1 MMDCA
6 QWQSLLVDHL
16 AGELEEDRA
25 IQLEQ
30 HLAECC
36 PCSAREEELRALM
49 HEARAR
55 REWSAPE
62 GMEERLLAV
71 MRSGARRQ
79 PESVEAKA
87 GTGAPW
93 GSERAKAGTGAP
105 WWHRPLE
112 WVHSVPASAAAAL
125 FLLAGAGGFVLGS
138 WTTGPGADAP
148 GPRSSLG
155 PERTDL
161 LSASLVRTGHSVQAA
176 MNAHSTRWPVKEGM
190 GEPISR
196 FSTAPS
202 DAIRIPSY
210 VLGDSL

>member
-16 AGELEEDRA
+16 AGELDGERA

-36 PCSAREEELRALM
+36 PCSAREEELGSLM
-49 HEARAR
+49 QEARAR

-62 GMEERLLAV
+62 GMEDRLLAV
-71 MRSGARRQ
+71 MRSGGARG
-79 PESVEAKA
+79 PESVAAKA

-93 GSERAKAGTGAP
+93 ESERAKAGTGAP

-112 WVHSVPASAAAAL
+112 WVHSVPASAAVAL
-125 FLLAGAGGFVLGS
+125 FVLAGAGGFVLGS

-155 PERTDL
+155 PERADL

-176 MNAHSTRWPVKEGM
+176 MNAYSTRWPVKEGM

-196 FSTAPS
+196 FSAAPS